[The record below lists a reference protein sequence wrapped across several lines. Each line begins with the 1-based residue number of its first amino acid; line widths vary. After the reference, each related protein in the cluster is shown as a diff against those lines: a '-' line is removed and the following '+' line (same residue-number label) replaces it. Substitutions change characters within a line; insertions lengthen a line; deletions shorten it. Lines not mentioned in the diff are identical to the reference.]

1 MLQYSIMLEDL
12 AMYRVNLAA
21 ILLNVGYIIFY
32 YLYCSEK
39 WHQIFKPSAFGA
51 LLVAVL
57 LAYIGY
63 EDPELIESRYGLIVT
78 ILMLCLLGSP
88 LLELV
93 RKFFHVCLL

>member
-1 MLQYSIMLEDL
+1 MLQYAIMLEDL

-21 ILLNVGYIIFY
+21 IVLNVVYIGVY

-39 WHQIFKPSAFGA
+39 WHQIYKPSAFGA

-57 LAYIGY
+57 LGYIGY

-78 ILMLCLLGSP
+78 ILMLLLIGSP

-93 RKFFHVCLL
+93 RKKFV